1 MKTKILSIAVAFL
14 ALTANAQIN
23 HPMPKPG
30 PSPVVNLGKPSEF
43 KLSNGLT
50 VIVVENHKL
59 PRVSATLSIDNKPF
73 ALGDKKGADDL
84 LGGLLGTGTTKL
96 SKDDFNNK
104 VEQLG
109 ARVSYSDGGGRVSSL
124 SKYFNEVFGYFAEGA
139 LNPKFTQAEFDA
151 LKARTIEALK
161 SDEKN
166 VSSAASRM
174 GSVFTYGKNHPF
186 SEFETEEKIKNLSLA
201 DVENYYKKYYVP
213 NNAYLIFVGDI
224 TPAEAKKLSEKH
236 FSGWKKTKLN
246 IADLPKVAE
255 VNKTEIAVVNMPN
268 AVQSVVEVNYPVTLT
283 KKDPDFYAVQVAST
297 ILGGDFN
304 SRLNMNLRE
313 KHGWTYGARGGVVD
327 SRYAGRFYTS
337 ATVRNSVTDSAV
349 VETIKEMRGMTLN
362 KIDNQELEN
371 VKAKFLGNFVL
382 SLERPETVASQ
393 ALTKKTNQLSD
404 DFYANYIQNI
414 NKVTV
419 DDVLRVSKKYFRP
432 EQAKIV
438 VTGKAEEIGEGLKKL
453 GYPVSFFDAYGN
465 PIEDPAKNKKQAN
478 VTAQQIAE
486 NYIKAIGGKANVEK
500 VKTVLQS
507 GKISMMGMEG
517 EYVAKN
523 AFPDKV
529 NSVIKI
535 MGAEIKNVFDGNK
548 GYASQ
553 MGNRRD
559 MDAKE
564 IAAMK
569 GQNNVFPVLSVSF
582 ADSKVD
588 GIVNLNGNDH
598 YKVVNTAAKK
608 VEYYDVKTGLL
619 SKVETT
625 TSTPQGDITSIANY
639 SEYKTF
645 DGVLFATVT
654 EMQVGPQTF
663 KITLDKVE
671 VNKNVSDADFQ

>member
-23 HPMPKPG
+23 RPMPKPG

-255 VNKTEIAVVNMPN
+255 VSKTEIAVVNMPN

-382 SLERPETVASQ
+382 SLERPETVASH
-393 ALTKKTNQLSD
+393 AFTKKTNQLSD

-486 NYIKAIGGKANVEK
+486 NYIKAIGGKANVDK

-553 MGNRRD
+553 MGNRMD
-559 MDAKE
+559 MDAKQ

-569 GQNNVFPVLSVSF
+569 GQNNVFPVLSVGF

-639 SEYKTF
+639 NEYKTF

>member
-23 HPMPKPG
+23 RPMPKPG

-349 VETIKEMRGMTLN
+349 VETIKEMRAMTLN

-569 GQNNVFPVLSVSF
+569 GQNNVFPVLSVGF

>member
-23 HPMPKPG
+23 RPMPKPG

-553 MGNRRD
+553 MGNRMD
-559 MDAKE
+559 MDAKQ

-569 GQNNVFPVLSVSF
+569 GQNNVFPVLSVGF

>member
-23 HPMPKPG
+23 RPMPKPG

-486 NYIKAIGGKANVEK
+486 NYIKAIGGKANVDK

-553 MGNRRD
+553 MGNRMD
-559 MDAKE
+559 MDAKQ

-569 GQNNVFPVLSVSF
+569 GQNNVFPVLSVGF

>member
-23 HPMPKPG
+23 RPMPKPG

-73 ALGDKKGADDL
+73 ALGDKKGTDDL

-486 NYIKAIGGKANVEK
+486 NYIKAIGGKANVDK

-529 NSVIKI
+529 SSVIKI

-553 MGNRRD
+553 MGNRMD
-559 MDAKE
+559 MDAKQ

-569 GQNNVFPVLSVSF
+569 GQNNVFPVLSVGF

>member
-23 HPMPKPG
+23 RPMPKPG

-486 NYIKAIGGKANVEK
+486 NYIKAIGGKANVDK

-553 MGNRRD
+553 MGNRMD
-559 MDAKE
+559 MDAKQ

-569 GQNNVFPVLSVSF
+569 GQNNVFPVLSVGF

-598 YKVVNTAAKK
+598 YKVVNTAANK

>member
-23 HPMPKPG
+23 RPMPKPG

-486 NYIKAIGGKANVEK
+486 NYIKAIGGKANVDK

-553 MGNRRD
+553 MGNRMD
-559 MDAKE
+559 MDAKQ

-569 GQNNVFPVLSVSF
+569 GQNNVFPVLSVGF

-654 EMQVGPQTF
+654 EMQAGPQTF

>member
-23 HPMPKPG
+23 RPMPKPG

-186 SEFETEEKIKNLSLA
+186 SEFETEEKIKNLSLV

-569 GQNNVFPVLSVSF
+569 GQNNVFPVLSVGF

-625 TSTPQGDITSIANY
+625 ISTPQGDITSIANY

-654 EMQVGPQTF
+654 EMQVGPQAF

>member
-23 HPMPKPG
+23 RPMPKPG

-478 VTAQQIAE
+478 VTTQQIAE
-486 NYIKAIGGKANVEK
+486 NYIKAIGGKANVDK

-553 MGNRRD
+553 MGNRMD
-559 MDAKE
+559 MDAKQ

-569 GQNNVFPVLSVSF
+569 GQNNVFPVLSVGF

>member
-23 HPMPKPG
+23 RPMPKPG
-30 PSPVVNLGKPSEF
+30 PSPIVNLGKPSEF

-73 ALGDKKGADDL
+73 ALGDKKGADAL

-104 VEQLG
+104 VERLG
-109 ARVSYSDGGGRVSSL
+109 ARVSYSDDGGRASSL

-151 LKARTIEALK
+151 LKARTIEGLK

-166 VSSAASRM
+166 VGSAAARM

-224 TPAEAKKLSEKH
+224 TPAEAKKLSEKY

-255 VNKTEIAVVNMPN
+255 VSKTEIAVVNMPN
-268 AVQSVVEVNYPVTLT
+268 AVQSVVEVNYPVNLT

-313 KHGWTYGARGGVVD
+313 KHGWTYGARGGVSD
-327 SRYAGRFYTS
+327 SRYIGRFSTS

-349 VETIKEMRGMTLN
+349 VETIKEMRAMTLN

-382 SLERPETVASQ
+382 SLEKPETVARQ
-393 ALTKKTNQLSD
+393 ALIKKTSGLSD

-465 PIEDPAKNKKQAN
+465 SIEDPAKNKKQAN

-486 NYIKAIGGKANVEK
+486 NYIKAIGGKANVDK

-529 NSVIKI
+529 NNVIKI

-553 MGNRRD
+553 MGNRMD
-559 MDAKE
+559 MDAKQ
-564 IAAMK
+564 IASMK
-569 GQNNVFPVLSVSF
+569 GQNNVFPVLSAGF

-619 SKVETT
+619 SKTETT
-625 TSTPQGDITSIANY
+625 TSTPQGEITSVANY